1 VVHLPAER
9 IVATGDLVVA
19 PIPFATRVYPSE
31 WMATLDR
38 LMALDVKTA
47 LPGHGAPMT
56 DWSYARRMRD
66 GLEAYIA
73 ETRSMRASG
82 ATLEQALERVQ
93 LDAIRSG
100 FVAGVDQRRAG
111 FEQYFRVPLIRRI
124 WEELDGKPLS

>member
-1 VVHLPAER
+1 MPFFDTGCEEGWRAALAE
-9 IVATGDLVVA
+9 IAGAEWTTLV
-19 PIPFATRVYPSE
+19 
-31 WMATLDR
+31 
-38 LMALDVKTA
+38 
-47 LPGHGAPMT
+47 PGHGAPMT

-73 ETRSMRASG
+73 ETRSTRAAG

-100 FVAGVDQRRAG
+100 FVAGVEQRRAG